1 MDFVTVG
8 RYSLNKQIL
17 AEVSLSE
24 AYETF
29 ANMPQNVVKY
39 AFEQVN
45 GKTKKK
51 ANKKPKVEE

>member
-1 MDFVTVG
+1 MDFVIVG
-8 RYSLNKQIL
+8 RCSLNKQIL
-17 AEVSLSE
+17 SELSLSE

-45 GKTKKK
+45 SKTKKK
-51 ANKKPKVEE
+51 ANKKPKVDE

>member
-17 AEVSLSE
+17 TEVSLSE

-29 ANMPQNVVKY
+29 ANMPKNVVKY

-51 ANKKPKVEE
+51 ANKKPKVDK

>member
-29 ANMPQNVVKY
+29 AHMPQNVVKY

-51 ANKKPKVEE
+51 ANKKPKVDE

>member
-1 MDFVTVG
+1 M
-8 RYSLNKQIL
+8 
-17 AEVSLSE
+17 SLSE

-29 ANMPQNVVKY
+29 AHMPQNVVKY

-51 ANKKPKVEE
+51 ANKKPKVDE

>member
-8 RYSLNKQIL
+8 RCSINKQIL
-17 AEVSLSE
+17 SELSLSD
-24 AYETF
+24 AYEMF
-29 ANMPQNVVKY
+29 AHMPQNVVKY

-51 ANKKPKVEE
+51 ANKKPKVDE